1 MLDPGAEAVKA
12 HGAPRKNGEP
22 PGKAAAGK
30 IARPTLAI
38 DDATGFAEAL
48 LAFELALNLRPRKNE
63 AKGPGLGRKIHR
75 RVVVAAFG
83 FLGLGELDQQTGFV
97 FGLFDGGFAVG
108 LEGLELGQVF
118 FDGAADALLVGGEE
132 LEVLGLLDPRA
143 A

>member
-48 LAFELALNLRPRKNE
+48 LAFELALISDLEKTKPR
-63 AKGPGLGRKIHR
+63 GR
-75 RVVVAAFG
+75 
-83 FLGLGELDQQTGFV
+83 DS
-97 FGLFDGGFAVG
+97 GGKSI
-108 LEGLELGQVF
+108 EGS
-118 FDGAADALLVGGEE
+118 
-132 LEVLGLLDPRA
+132 
-143 A
+143 